1 MSSKIIE
8 QVEQLNKKITQISN
22 MRVEAEAESKML
34 LRNLKQ
40 GIEEYEK
47 KYGVSLKGKNFD
59 EIAKLVME
67 EYNTVKQAVEEEYAL
82 SSKVVDLIEKG
93 NVKEAKALL
102 EKARAEN
109 WEDDEDKG
117 TEVQEKATEKSMEKP
132 VEKVETVKAEE
143 KMAEPVEDDEDEGWE
158 ETGSEFDDMPDDSV
172 ETETDG
178 DDDEVDFG
186 SEMSMDDDDFEEP
199 TVEEPVKA
207 ASKEVKESKST
218 PVVDDDDEDDMD
230 FGFNFGDEN
239 EDPVNAKKEATVKEE
254 PKAAEP
260 VKEKKDDVVSLDNAF
275 SFDDD
280 DNDDNGDFMGFGKI
294 LSGSKFEV

>member
-8 QVEQLNKKITQISN
+8 QVEQLNKKITLISTQ
-22 MRVEAEAESKML
+22 RVEVEAEAKML
-34 LRNLKQ
+34 LKNLKQ

-59 EIAKLVME
+59 EISKLVMK

-109 WEDDEDKG
+109 WEDDGES
-117 TEVQEKATEKSMEKP
+117 EKVAEEAEKNKQVAEKP
-132 VEKVETVKAEE
+132 VEVEEKVEEKEVQVAEDAEE
-143 KMAEPVEDDEDEGWE
+143 DDFAEDEGLDDAE
-158 ETGSEFDDMPDDSV
+158 DSEDES
-172 ETETDG
+172 EDG
-178 DDDEVDFG
+178 L
-186 SEMSMDDDDFEEP
+186 DFEEP
-199 TVEEPVKA
+199 VM
-207 ASKEVKESKST
+207 KESAKV
-218 PVVDDDDEDDMD
+218 PEEDDDDDMD
-230 FGFNFGDEN
+230 FGFNFGDE
-239 EDPVNAKKEATVKEE
+239 DDKPVKEKKEETVKKEE
-254 PKAAEP
+254 QKVSEP
-260 VKEKKDDVVSLDNAF
+260 VKEKKDDVVSLDNDF

-280 DNDDNGDFMGFGKI
+280 DDDNGDFMGFGKI

>member
-8 QVEQLNKKITQISN
+8 QVEQLNKKITLISTQ
-22 MRVEAEAESKML
+22 RVEVEAEAKML
-34 LRNLKQ
+34 LKNLKQ

-59 EIAKLVME
+59 EISKLVME

-109 WEDDEDKG
+109 WEDDGE
-117 TEVQEKATEKSMEKP
+117 S
-132 VEKVETVKAEE
+132 EKVAEE
-143 KMAEPVEDDEDEGWE
+143 AEKNKQVAEDAEEDDFVEEDEDLDDAE
-158 ETGSEFDDMPDDSV
+158 DSEDES
-172 ETETDG
+172 EDG
-178 DDDEVDFG
+178 L
-186 SEMSMDDDDFEEP
+186 DFEEP
-199 TVEEPVKA
+199 VM
-207 ASKEVKESKST
+207 KESAKV
-218 PVVDDDDEDDMD
+218 PEEDDDDDMD
-230 FGFNFGDEN
+230 FGFNFGDE
-239 EDPVNAKKEATVKEE
+239 DDKPVKEKKEE
-254 PKAAEP
+254 PVKKEEQKVSEP

-280 DNDDNGDFMGFGKI
+280 DDDNGDFMGFGKI

>member
-8 QVEQLNKKITQISN
+8 KVEQLNKKITQISN
-22 MRVEAEAESKML
+22 KRVEAEAESKML

-40 GIEEYEK
+40 GISEYEK

-67 EYNTVKQAVEEEYAL
+67 EYNTVKTAVEEEYEL
-82 SSKVVDLIEKG
+82 SSKVVSLIEKG
-93 NVKEAKALL
+93 DVKEAKAIL

-109 WEDDEDKG
+109 WEEDEEG
-117 TEVQEKATEKSMEKP
+117 NATEEKEPEVEKP
-132 VEKVETVKAEE
+132 VEKVVEKPVEKVVEKEVEKTVEHI
-143 KMAEPVEDDEDEGWE
+143 EDDEDEFE
-158 ETGSEFDDMPDDSV
+158 ETGFDEDDNSV
-172 ETETDG
+172 EEDETS

-186 SEMSMDDDDFEEP
+186 SEMSMEDDDFEEP
-199 TVEEPVKA
+199 TADEPAKVPT
-207 ASKEVKESKST
+207 KEVKEVKSA
-218 PVVDDDDEDDMD
+218 PVEDDDDDMD
-230 FGFNFGDEN
+230 FGFNFDDED
-239 EDPVNAKKEATVKEE
+239 EEPVKVKKEEPVKEE

-280 DNDDNGDFMGFGKI
+280 DDDDNGDFMGFGKI

>member
-22 MRVEAEAESKML
+22 KRVEAEAEAKML
-34 LRNLKQ
+34 LKNLKQ

-59 EIAKLVME
+59 EISKLVME
-67 EYNTVKQAVEEEYAL
+67 EYNTVKQAVEEEYTL

-109 WEDDEDKG
+109 WEDDGES
-117 TEVQEKATEKSMEKP
+117 EKVAEEAGKNKQVAEKP
-132 VEKVETVKAEE
+132 VEVEEKVEEKEVQVAEDAEE
-143 KMAEPVEDDEDEGWE
+143 DDFVEDEGIDDVE
-158 ETGSEFDDMPDDSV
+158 DSEDES
-172 ETETDG
+172 EDG
-178 DDDEVDFG
+178 L
-186 SEMSMDDDDFEEP
+186 DFEEP
-199 TVEEPVKA
+199 VM
-207 ASKEVKESKST
+207 KESAKV
-218 PVVDDDDEDDMD
+218 PEEDDDDDMD
-230 FGFNFGDEN
+230 FGFNFGDE
-239 EDPVNAKKEATVKEE
+239 DDKPVKEKKEE
-254 PKAAEP
+254 PVKKEEQKVSEP

-280 DNDDNGDFMGFGKI
+280 DDDNGDFMGFGKI

>member
-109 WEDDEDKG
+109 WEDDGEEKG
-117 TEVQEKATEKSMEKP
+117 TEVQEKATEKPVEKP
-132 VEKVETVKAEE
+132 VEKAETVKPEE
-143 KMAEPVEDDEDEGWE
+143 KMSEPVEDDEDEGWE
-158 ETGSEFDDMPDDSV
+158 ETGTEFDDMPDDSV
-172 ETETDG
+172 ETETDE
-178 DDDEVDFG
+178 DDEVDFG

-207 ASKEVKESKST
+207 KEVKETKST

-239 EDPVNAKKEATVKEE
+239 EEPVNVKKEATVKEE
-254 PKAAEP
+254 TKAAEP

>member
-8 QVEQLNKKITQISN
+8 KVEQLNKKITQISN
-22 MRVEAEAESKML
+22 KRVEAEAESKML

-40 GIEEYEK
+40 GISEYEK

-67 EYNTVKQAVEEEYAL
+67 EYNTVKTAVEEEYEL
-82 SSKVVDLIEKG
+82 SSKVVSLIEKG
-93 NVKEAKALL
+93 DVKEAKAIL

-109 WEDDEDKG
+109 WEEDEEG
-117 TEVQEKATEKSMEKP
+117 NATEEKEPEVEKP
-132 VEKVETVKAEE
+132 VEKVVEKPVEKVVEKEVEKTVEHI
-143 KMAEPVEDDEDEGWE
+143 EDDEDEFE
-158 ETGSEFDDMPDDSV
+158 ETGFDEDDNSV
-172 ETETDG
+172 EEDETS

-186 SEMSMDDDDFEEP
+186 SEMSMEDDDFEEP
-199 TVEEPVKA
+199 TADEPVKVPT
-207 ASKEVKESKST
+207 KEVKEVKSA
-218 PVVDDDDEDDMD
+218 PVEDDDDDMD
-230 FGFNFGDEN
+230 FGFNFDDED
-239 EDPVNAKKEATVKEE
+239 EEPVKVKKEEPVKEE

-280 DNDDNGDFMGFGKI
+280 DDDDNGDFMGFGKI

>member
-109 WEDDEDKG
+109 WEDDSEDKG
-117 TEVQEKATEKSMEKP
+117 TEVQVKATEKP
-132 VEKVETVKAEE
+132 VEKPVEKAETVKPEE
-143 KMAEPVEDDEDEGWE
+143 KMSEPAEDDDEGWE
-158 ETGSEFDDMPDDSV
+158 ETGSEFDNMPDDSD
-172 ETETDG
+172 ETETDEG
-178 DDDEVDFG
+178 DDEVDFG

-207 ASKEVKESKST
+207 MTKEAKESKST

-239 EDPVNAKKEATVKEE
+239 EGTVNVKKEAIVKED

>member
-22 MRVEAEAESKML
+22 KRVEAEAESKML

-109 WEDDEDKG
+109 WEDDGES
-117 TEVQEKATEKSMEKP
+117 EKVAEAAEANDQAVEKP
-132 VEKVETVKAEE
+132 VEAVDRVEEKEEQVTEDAEE
-143 KMAEPVEDDEDEGWE
+143 DDFAEEDEDTDDVEDSEDE
-158 ETGSEFDDMPDDSV
+158 SE
-172 ETETDG
+172 DG
-178 DDDEVDFG
+178 L
-186 SEMSMDDDDFEEP
+186 DFEEP
-199 TVEEPVKA
+199 VMKEPVKVP
-207 ASKEVKESKST
+207 E
-218 PVVDDDDEDDMD
+218 DEEDDDMD
-230 FGFNFGDEN
+230 FGFNFGDE
-239 EDPVNAKKEATVKEE
+239 DDKPVKEKKGEPVKKEEQKVS
-254 PKAAEP
+254 EP

-280 DNDDNGDFMGFGKI
+280 DDDNGDFMGFGKI

>member
-8 QVEQLNKKITQISN
+8 QVEQLNKKITLISTQ
-22 MRVEAEAESKML
+22 RVEVEAEAKML

-59 EIAKLVME
+59 EISKLVME

-109 WEDDEDKG
+109 WEEDG
-117 TEVQEKATEKSMEKP
+117 EAEKAVETSEEKEQVVEKPIENPVEKP
-132 VEKVETVKAEE
+132 VEKVEKVKEE
-143 KMAEPVEDDEDEGWE
+143 QVTEPVKEDDFPEEDDGFGEVEGFE
-158 ETGSEFDDMPDDSV
+158 GDSEDDL
-172 ETETDG
+172 
-178 DDDEVDFG
+178 
-186 SEMSMDDDDFEEP
+186 DFEEP
-199 TVEEPVKA
+199 VMKEPVKA
-207 ASKEVKESKST
+207 PAAE
-218 PVVDDDDEDDMD
+218 DDDEDDMD
-230 FGFNFGDEN
+230 FGFNFEDES
-239 EDPVNAKKEATVKEE
+239 DKSVKEKKEE
-254 PKAAEP
+254 PVKKEEQKAAEP
-260 VKEKKDDVVSLDNAF
+260 VKKKKDDVVSLDNAF

-280 DNDDNGDFMGFGKI
+280 DDDDNGDFMGFGKI

>member
-22 MRVEAEAESKML
+22 KRVEAEAESKML

-67 EYNTVKQAVEEEYAL
+67 EYNTVKQAVEEEYVL

-109 WEDDEDKG
+109 WEDDGES
-117 TEVQEKATEKSMEKP
+117 EKVVEEAEKNKQVAEKSVE
-132 VEKVETVKAEE
+132 VEEKVEEKEEQVAETAEE
-143 KMAEPVEDDEDEGWE
+143 DDFAEEDEGIDDVE
-158 ETGSEFDDMPDDSV
+158 DSEDES
-172 ETETDG
+172 EDG
-178 DDDEVDFG
+178 L
-186 SEMSMDDDDFEEP
+186 DFEEP
-199 TVEEPVKA
+199 VM
-207 ASKEVKESKST
+207 KESAKV
-218 PVVDDDDEDDMD
+218 PEEDDDDDMD
-230 FGFNFGDEN
+230 FGFNFGDE
-239 EDPVNAKKEATVKEE
+239 DDKPVKEKKEE
-254 PKAAEP
+254 PVKKEEQKVSEP

-280 DNDDNGDFMGFGKI
+280 DDDNGDFMGFGKI

>member
-22 MRVEAEAESKML
+22 KRVEAEAESKML

-67 EYNTVKQAVEEEYAL
+67 EYNTVKQAVEEEYTL

-109 WEDDEDKG
+109 WEDDGEA
-117 TEVQEKATEKSMEKP
+117 EKAVEISEEKEQVVEKPVESPVEKP
-132 VEKVETVKAEE
+132 VEKVEEVKEE
-143 KMAEPVEDDEDEGWE
+143 QVTEPVEEDDFPEEDDGFGEVEDSEGD
-158 ETGSEFDDMPDDSV
+158 SEDDL
-172 ETETDG
+172 
-178 DDDEVDFG
+178 
-186 SEMSMDDDDFEEP
+186 DFEEP
-199 TVEEPVKA
+199 VMKETVKA
-207 ASKEVKESKST
+207 PADE
-218 PVVDDDDEDDMD
+218 DDDDDDMD
-230 FGFNFGDEN
+230 FGFNFEDDSDKSVKEKK
-239 EDPVNAKKEATVKEE
+239 EDPVKKEEQ
-254 PKAAEP
+254 KAAEP

-280 DNDDNGDFMGFGKI
+280 DDDDNGDFMGFGKI

>member
-1 MSSKIIE
+1 MEGSNMSSKIIE

-22 MRVEAEAESKML
+22 KRVEAEAESKML

-82 SSKVVDLIEKG
+82 SSKVVGLIEKG

-109 WEDDEDKG
+109 WEDDGES
-117 TEVQEKATEKSMEKP
+117 EKVAEEAEKNKQVAEKP
-132 VEKVETVKAEE
+132 VEVEEKVEEKEEQVAEDVE
-143 KMAEPVEDDEDEGWE
+143 EDDFAEEDEGLDDAE
-158 ETGSEFDDMPDDSV
+158 DSEDES
-172 ETETDG
+172 EDG
-178 DDDEVDFG
+178 L
-186 SEMSMDDDDFEEP
+186 DFEEP
-199 TVEEPVKA
+199 VM
-207 ASKEVKESKST
+207 KESAKV
-218 PVVDDDDEDDMD
+218 PEEDDDDDMD
-230 FGFNFGDEN
+230 FGFNFGDE
-239 EDPVNAKKEATVKEE
+239 DDKPVKEKKEE
-254 PKAAEP
+254 PVKKEEQKVSEP

-280 DNDDNGDFMGFGKI
+280 DDDNGDFMGFGKI

>member
-22 MRVEAEAESKML
+22 KRVEAEAESKML

-109 WEDDEDKG
+109 WEDDGE
-117 TEVQEKATEKSMEKP
+117 EEKVVETSEEKEQVVEKPIENPVEKP
-132 VEKVETVKAEE
+132 VEKVEEVKEE
-143 KMAEPVEDDEDEGWE
+143 QVTEPVEEDDFPEEDDGFGEVEASEGD
-158 ETGSEFDDMPDDSV
+158 SEDDL
-172 ETETDG
+172 
-178 DDDEVDFG
+178 
-186 SEMSMDDDDFEEP
+186 DFEEP
-199 TVEEPVKA
+199 VMKEPVKA
-207 ASKEVKESKST
+207 PADE
-218 PVVDDDDEDDMD
+218 DDDDDDMD
-230 FGFNFGDEN
+230 FGFNF
-239 EDPVNAKKEATVKEE
+239 EDDSDKSVKEKKEE
-254 PKAAEP
+254 PVKKEEQKAAEP

-280 DNDDNGDFMGFGKI
+280 DDDDNGDFMGFGKI

>member
-22 MRVEAEAESKML
+22 KRVEAEAESKML

-109 WEDDEDKG
+109 WEDDGES
-117 TEVQEKATEKSMEKP
+117 EKVAEEAKTNEQV
-132 VEKVETVKAEE
+132 VEKQVEAVEEVEEKEEQVAEDAEE
-143 KMAEPVEDDEDEGWE
+143 DDFAEEDEDTDDVEDSEDE
-158 ETGSEFDDMPDDSV
+158 SE
-172 ETETDG
+172 DG
-178 DDDEVDFG
+178 L
-186 SEMSMDDDDFEEP
+186 DFEEP
-199 TVEEPVKA
+199 VVKEPVKVP
-207 ASKEVKESKST
+207 EE
-218 PVVDDDDEDDMD
+218 DDDDMD
-230 FGFNFGDEN
+230 FGFNFGDE
-239 EDPVNAKKEATVKEE
+239 DDKPVKEKKGEPVKKEEQKVS
-254 PKAAEP
+254 EP

-280 DNDDNGDFMGFGKI
+280 DDDNGDFMGFGKI

>member
-8 QVEQLNKKITQISN
+8 QVEQLNKKITLISTQ
-22 MRVEAEAESKML
+22 RVEVEAEAKML
-34 LRNLKQ
+34 LKNLKQ

-59 EIAKLVME
+59 EISKLVME

-109 WEDDEDKG
+109 WEDDGES
-117 TEVQEKATEKSMEKP
+117 EKVAEEAEKNKQVAEKP
-132 VEKVETVKAEE
+132 VEVEEKVEEKEEQVAEDAEE
-143 KMAEPVEDDEDEGWE
+143 DDFVEEDEVLDDAE
-158 ETGSEFDDMPDDSV
+158 DSEDES
-172 ETETDG
+172 EDG
-178 DDDEVDFG
+178 L
-186 SEMSMDDDDFEEP
+186 DFEEP
-199 TVEEPVKA
+199 VM
-207 ASKEVKESKST
+207 KESAKV
-218 PVVDDDDEDDMD
+218 PEEDDDDMD
-230 FGFNFGDEN
+230 FGFSFGDE
-239 EDPVNAKKEATVKEE
+239 DDKPVKEKKEE
-254 PKAAEP
+254 PVKKEEQKVSEP

-280 DNDDNGDFMGFGKI
+280 DDDNGDFMGFGKI

>member
-22 MRVEAEAESKML
+22 KRVEAEAESKML

-109 WEDDEDKG
+109 WEDDGES
-117 TEVQEKATEKSMEKP
+117 EKVAEEAEKNKQVAEKP
-132 VEKVETVKAEE
+132 AEVEEKVEEKEVQVVEDAEE
-143 KMAEPVEDDEDEGWE
+143 DDFVEEDEGLDDAE
-158 ETGSEFDDMPDDSV
+158 DSEDES
-172 ETETDG
+172 EDG
-178 DDDEVDFG
+178 L
-186 SEMSMDDDDFEEP
+186 DFEEP
-199 TVEEPVKA
+199 VM
-207 ASKEVKESKST
+207 KESAKV
-218 PVVDDDDEDDMD
+218 PEEDDDDDMD
-230 FGFNFGDEN
+230 FGFNFGDE
-239 EDPVNAKKEATVKEE
+239 DDKPVKEKKEE
-254 PKAAEP
+254 PVKKEEQKVSEP

-280 DNDDNGDFMGFGKI
+280 DDDNGDFMGFGKI
-294 LSGSKFEV
+294 LSGSKFEI

>member
-22 MRVEAEAESKML
+22 KRVEAEAESKML

-109 WEDDEDKG
+109 WEDDGES
-117 TEVQEKATEKSMEKP
+117 EKVAEEAEKTKQVAEKP
-132 VEKVETVKAEE
+132 VEAEE
-143 KMAEPVEDDEDEGWE
+143 KVEEKEEQIAEDAEEDDFAEEDEGLDDAE
-158 ETGSEFDDMPDDSV
+158 DSEDES
-172 ETETDG
+172 EDG
-178 DDDEVDFG
+178 L
-186 SEMSMDDDDFEEP
+186 DFEEP
-199 TVEEPVKA
+199 VM
-207 ASKEVKESKST
+207 KESAKV
-218 PVVDDDDEDDMD
+218 PEDDDGDMD
-230 FGFNFGDEN
+230 FGFNFGDE
-239 EDPVNAKKEATVKEE
+239 DDKPVKEKKEEQKVS
-254 PKAAEP
+254 EP

-280 DNDDNGDFMGFGKI
+280 DDDNGDFMGFGRI

>member
-1 MSSKIIE
+1 MKGSNMSSKIIE

-22 MRVEAEAESKML
+22 KRVEAEAESKML

-109 WEDDEDKG
+109 WEDDGES
-117 TEVQEKATEKSMEKP
+117 EKVAEEAEKNKQVAEKP
-132 VEKVETVKAEE
+132 VEVEEKVEEKEEQVAEDVE
-143 KMAEPVEDDEDEGWE
+143 EDDFAEEDEGLDDAE
-158 ETGSEFDDMPDDSV
+158 DSEDES
-172 ETETDG
+172 EDG
-178 DDDEVDFG
+178 L
-186 SEMSMDDDDFEEP
+186 DFEEP
-199 TVEEPVKA
+199 VM
-207 ASKEVKESKST
+207 KESAKV
-218 PVVDDDDEDDMD
+218 PEEDDDDDMD
-230 FGFNFGDEN
+230 FGFNFGDE
-239 EDPVNAKKEATVKEE
+239 DDKPVKEKKEE
-254 PKAAEP
+254 PVKKEEQKVSEP

-280 DNDDNGDFMGFGKI
+280 DDDNGDFMGFGKI

>member
-22 MRVEAEAESKML
+22 KRVEAEAESKML

-102 EKARAEN
+102 EKARDEN
-109 WEDDEDKG
+109 WEDDGEA
-117 TEVQEKATEKSMEKP
+117 EKAVETSEEKEQVVEKPIENPVEKP
-132 VEKVETVKAEE
+132 VEKVEEVKEE
-143 KMAEPVEDDEDEGWE
+143 QVTEPVEEDDFPEEDDGFGEVEASEGD
-158 ETGSEFDDMPDDSV
+158 SEDDL
-172 ETETDG
+172 
-178 DDDEVDFG
+178 
-186 SEMSMDDDDFEEP
+186 DFEEP
-199 TVEEPVKA
+199 VMKEPVKA
-207 ASKEVKESKST
+207 PADE
-218 PVVDDDDEDDMD
+218 DDDDDDMD
-230 FGFNFGDEN
+230 FGFNF
-239 EDPVNAKKEATVKEE
+239 EDDSDKSVKEKKEESVKKEE
-254 PKAAEP
+254 QKAAEP
-260 VKEKKDDVVSLDNAF
+260 VKEKRDDVVSLDNAF

-280 DNDDNGDFMGFGKI
+280 DDDDNGDFMGFGKI

>member
-22 MRVEAEAESKML
+22 KRVEAEAESKML

-59 EIAKLVME
+59 EIAKLVMD

-109 WEDDEDKG
+109 WEDDGES
-117 TEVQEKATEKSMEKP
+117 EKVDDVAETKEQAVEKTVEA
-132 VEKVETVKAEE
+132 VEKVEEKEEQVAEDSEEDDFAEE
-143 KMAEPVEDDEDEGWE
+143 DEDTDDVEDSEDE
-158 ETGSEFDDMPDDSV
+158 SE
-172 ETETDG
+172 DG
-178 DDDEVDFG
+178 L
-186 SEMSMDDDDFEEP
+186 DFEEP
-199 TVEEPVKA
+199 VM
-207 ASKEVKESKST
+207 KESVKV
-218 PVVDDDDEDDMD
+218 PEDEDDDDMD
-230 FGFNFGDEN
+230 FGFNFGDEDDKPVK
-239 EDPVNAKKEATVKEE
+239 EKKDDPVKKEEQKVS
-254 PKAAEP
+254 EP

-280 DNDDNGDFMGFGKI
+280 DDDNGDFMGFGKI

>member
-8 QVEQLNKKITQISN
+8 QVEKLNKKITLISTQ
-22 MRVEAEAESKML
+22 RVEVEAEAKML
-34 LRNLKQ
+34 LKNLKQ

-59 EIAKLVME
+59 EISKLVME

-109 WEDDEDKG
+109 WEDDGES
-117 TEVQEKATEKSMEKP
+117 EKVAEKP
-132 VEKVETVKAEE
+132 VEVEEKVEEKEEQVAEDAEE
-143 KMAEPVEDDEDEGWE
+143 DDFAEEDEGTDDVE
-158 ETGSEFDDMPDDSV
+158 DSEDES
-172 ETETDG
+172 EDG
-178 DDDEVDFG
+178 L
-186 SEMSMDDDDFEEP
+186 DFEEP
-199 TVEEPVKA
+199 VM
-207 ASKEVKESKST
+207 KESAKV
-218 PVVDDDDEDDMD
+218 PEEDDDDDMD
-230 FGFNFGDEN
+230 FGFSFGDE
-239 EDPVNAKKEATVKEE
+239 DDKPVKEKKEEHVKKEE
-254 PKAAEP
+254 QKVSEP

-280 DNDDNGDFMGFGKI
+280 DDDNGDFMGFGKI

>member
-22 MRVEAEAESKML
+22 KRVEAEAESKML

-109 WEDDEDKG
+109 WEDDGEA
-117 TEVQEKATEKSMEKP
+117 EKVAEEAETNEQVVEKP
-132 VEKVETVKAEE
+132 VEDVEKVEEKEEQAAEDSEEDDFAEE
-143 KMAEPVEDDEDEGWE
+143 DEDTDDVEDSEDE
-158 ETGSEFDDMPDDSV
+158 SE
-172 ETETDG
+172 DG
-178 DDDEVDFG
+178 L
-186 SEMSMDDDDFEEP
+186 DFEEP
-199 TVEEPVKA
+199 VMKEPVKVP
-207 ASKEVKESKST
+207 EDEE
-218 PVVDDDDEDDMD
+218 DDDDDMD
-230 FGFNFGDEN
+230 FGFNFGDEDDKPVK
-239 EDPVNAKKEATVKEE
+239 EKKDDPVKKEEQKVS
-254 PKAAEP
+254 EP

-280 DNDDNGDFMGFGKI
+280 DDDNGDFMGFGKI

>member
-22 MRVEAEAESKML
+22 KRVEAEAESKML

-109 WEDDEDKG
+109 WEDDGEA
-117 TEVQEKATEKSMEKP
+117 EKAVETTGEKEQVVEKPIENPVEKP
-132 VEKVETVKAEE
+132 VEKVDEVKEGQVT
-143 KMAEPVEDDEDEGWE
+143 EPVEEDDFPEEDDGFGEVEASEGD
-158 ETGSEFDDMPDDSV
+158 SEDDL
-172 ETETDG
+172 
-178 DDDEVDFG
+178 
-186 SEMSMDDDDFEEP
+186 DFEEP
-199 TVEEPVKA
+199 VMKEPVKA
-207 ASKEVKESKST
+207 PADE
-218 PVVDDDDEDDMD
+218 DDDDDDMD
-230 FGFNFGDEN
+230 FGFNFEDES
-239 EDPVNAKKEATVKEE
+239 DKSVKEKKEE
-254 PKAAEP
+254 PVKKEEQKAVEP

-280 DNDDNGDFMGFGKI
+280 DDDDNGDFMGFGKI

>member
-22 MRVEAEAESKML
+22 KRVEAEAESKML

-109 WEDDEDKG
+109 WEDDGES
-117 TEVQEKATEKSMEKP
+117 EKVAEEAEKNKQVAEKP
-132 VEKVETVKAEE
+132 VEVEEKVEEKEEQVAETAEE
-143 KMAEPVEDDEDEGWE
+143 DDFAEEDEGIDDVE
-158 ETGSEFDDMPDDSV
+158 DSEDES
-172 ETETDG
+172 EDG
-178 DDDEVDFG
+178 L
-186 SEMSMDDDDFEEP
+186 DFEEP
-199 TVEEPVKA
+199 VM
-207 ASKEVKESKST
+207 KESAKV
-218 PVVDDDDEDDMD
+218 PEEDEDDDMD
-230 FGFNFGDEN
+230 FGFNFGDE
-239 EDPVNAKKEATVKEE
+239 DDKPVKEKKEE
-254 PKAAEP
+254 PVKKEEQKVSEP
-260 VKEKKDDVVSLDNAF
+260 VKEKKDDVVSLDKAF

-280 DNDDNGDFMGFGKI
+280 DDDNGDFMGFGKI

>member
-22 MRVEAEAESKML
+22 KRVEAEAESKML
-34 LRNLKQ
+34 LRNLKK

-109 WEDDEDKG
+109 WEDDGESEKVAEEDETK
-117 TEVQEKATEKSMEKP
+117 EQAVEKTVEA
-132 VEKVETVKAEE
+132 VEKVEEKEEQATEDSEEDDFAEE
-143 KMAEPVEDDEDEGWE
+143 DEDTDDVEDSEDE
-158 ETGSEFDDMPDDSV
+158 SE
-172 ETETDG
+172 DG
-178 DDDEVDFG
+178 L
-186 SEMSMDDDDFEEP
+186 DFEEP
-199 TVEEPVKA
+199 VM
-207 ASKEVKESKST
+207 KESVKV
-218 PVVDDDDEDDMD
+218 PEDEDDDDDMD
-230 FGFNFGDEN
+230 FGFNFGDE
-239 EDPVNAKKEATVKEE
+239 DDKPVKEKKDDTVKKEEQKVS
-254 PKAAEP
+254 EP

-280 DNDDNGDFMGFGKI
+280 DDDNGDFMGFGKI

>member
-22 MRVEAEAESKML
+22 KRVEAEAESKML

-109 WEDDEDKG
+109 WEDDGES
-117 TEVQEKATEKSMEKP
+117 EKVAEEAEKTKQVAEKP
-132 VEKVETVKAEE
+132 VEVEEKVEEKEVQVAEDAEE
-143 KMAEPVEDDEDEGWE
+143 DDFVEEDEDLDDAED
-158 ETGSEFDDMPDDSV
+158 SEDES
-172 ETETDG
+172 EDG
-178 DDDEVDFG
+178 L
-186 SEMSMDDDDFEEP
+186 DFEEP
-199 TVEEPVKA
+199 VM
-207 ASKEVKESKST
+207 KESAKV
-218 PVVDDDDEDDMD
+218 PEEDDDDDMD
-230 FGFNFGDEN
+230 FGFSFGDE
-239 EDPVNAKKEATVKEE
+239 DDKPVKEKKDEPVKKEEQKVS
-254 PKAAEP
+254 EP

-280 DNDDNGDFMGFGKI
+280 DDDNGDFMGFGKI

>member
-22 MRVEAEAESKML
+22 KRVEAEAESKML

-109 WEDDEDKG
+109 WEDDGES
-117 TEVQEKATEKSMEKP
+117 EKVAEEAEKNKQVAEKP
-132 VEKVETVKAEE
+132 VEVEEKVEEKEEQVAEDAEE
-143 KMAEPVEDDEDEGWE
+143 DDFAEEDEGLDDAE
-158 ETGSEFDDMPDDSV
+158 DSEDES
-172 ETETDG
+172 EDG
-178 DDDEVDFG
+178 L
-186 SEMSMDDDDFEEP
+186 DFEEP
-199 TVEEPVKA
+199 VM
-207 ASKEVKESKST
+207 KESAKV
-218 PVVDDDDEDDMD
+218 PEEDDDDDMD
-230 FGFNFGDEN
+230 FGFNFGDE
-239 EDPVNAKKEATVKEE
+239 DDKPVKEKKEE
-254 PKAAEP
+254 PVKKKEQKVSEP

-280 DNDDNGDFMGFGKI
+280 DDDNGDFMGFGKI

>member
-8 QVEQLNKKITQISN
+8 QVEQLNKKITLISTH
-22 MRVEAEAESKML
+22 RVEVEAEAKML
-34 LRNLKQ
+34 LKNLKQ

-47 KYGVSLKGKNFD
+47 KYGVSLKGKNFE
-59 EIAKLVME
+59 EISKLVME

-109 WEDDEDKG
+109 WEDDGES
-117 TEVQEKATEKSMEKP
+117 EKVAEEAEKTKQVAEKP
-132 VEKVETVKAEE
+132 VEVEEKVEEKEVQVAKDAEE
-143 KMAEPVEDDEDEGWE
+143 DDFVEEDEDLDDAED
-158 ETGSEFDDMPDDSV
+158 SEDES
-172 ETETDG
+172 EDG
-178 DDDEVDFG
+178 L
-186 SEMSMDDDDFEEP
+186 DFEEP
-199 TVEEPVKA
+199 VM
-207 ASKEVKESKST
+207 KESAKV
-218 PVVDDDDEDDMD
+218 PEEDDDDDMD
-230 FGFNFGDEN
+230 FGFNFGDE
-239 EDPVNAKKEATVKEE
+239 DDKPVKEKKEETVKKEE
-254 PKAAEP
+254 QKVSEP

-280 DNDDNGDFMGFGKI
+280 DDDNGDFMGFGKI

>member
-22 MRVEAEAESKML
+22 KRVEAEAESKML

-109 WEDDEDKG
+109 WEDDGES
-117 TEVQEKATEKSMEKP
+117 EKVTKADETKEQVVEKP
-132 VEKVETVKAEE
+132 VEAVEKVEEKEEQVAETAEE
-143 KMAEPVEDDEDEGWE
+143 DDFAEEDEGIGE
-158 ETGSEFDDMPDDSV
+158 EDSEDES
-172 ETETDG
+172 EDG
-178 DDDEVDFG
+178 L
-186 SEMSMDDDDFEEP
+186 DFEEP
-199 TVEEPVKA
+199 VMKEPVKA
-207 ASKEVKESKST
+207 PEE
-218 PVVDDDDEDDMD
+218 DDDDDMD
-230 FGFNFGDEN
+230 FGFNFGDEDDKPVK
-239 EDPVNAKKEATVKEE
+239 EKKGDPVKKEEQKVS
-254 PKAAEP
+254 EP
-260 VKEKKDDVVSLDNAF
+260 VNEKKDDVVSLDNAF

-280 DNDDNGDFMGFGKI
+280 DDDNGDFMGFGKI

>member
-22 MRVEAEAESKML
+22 KRVEAEAESKML
-34 LRNLKQ
+34 LRNLKK

-59 EIAKLVME
+59 EIAKLVMD
-67 EYNTVKQAVEEEYAL
+67 EYNTVKQAVEEEYTL

-109 WEDDEDKG
+109 WEDDGESEKVAE
-117 TEVQEKATEKSMEKP
+117 EVETNEQVVEKP
-132 VEKVETVKAEE
+132 VEAVEKVEEKEEQVAEDSEEDDFAEE
-143 KMAEPVEDDEDEGWE
+143 DESEDGL
-158 ETGSEFDDMPDDSV
+158 
-172 ETETDG
+172 
-178 DDDEVDFG
+178 
-186 SEMSMDDDDFEEP
+186 DFEEP
-199 TVEEPVKA
+199 VM
-207 ASKEVKESKST
+207 KESVKV
-218 PVVDDDDEDDMD
+218 PEDEDDDDDMD
-230 FGFNFGDEN
+230 FGFNFGDE
-239 EDPVNAKKEATVKEE
+239 DDKPVKEKKDDQVKKEEQKVS
-254 PKAAEP
+254 EP

-280 DNDDNGDFMGFGKI
+280 DDDNGDFMGFGKI

>member
-22 MRVEAEAESKML
+22 KRVEAEAESKML

-117 TEVQEKATEKSMEKP
+117 TEVQEKATEKPVEKP
-132 VEKVETVKAEE
+132 VEKVEPVKAEE

-158 ETGSEFDDMPDDSV
+158 ETGTEFDDMPDNSV

-178 DDDEVDFG
+178 DDEVDFG

-207 ASKEVKESKST
+207 MTKEVKESKST

-239 EDPVNAKKEATVKEE
+239 EDPVNVKKEATVKEE

-260 VKEKKDDVVSLDNAF
+260 VKEKKDDIVSLDNAF

>member
-22 MRVEAEAESKML
+22 KRVEAEAESKML

-109 WEDDEDKG
+109 WEDDGES
-117 TEVQEKATEKSMEKP
+117 EKVAEEAEKNKQVAEKP
-132 VEKVETVKAEE
+132 VEVEEKVEEKEEQVAKDAEE
-143 KMAEPVEDDEDEGWE
+143 DDFVEEDEGLDDAE
-158 ETGSEFDDMPDDSV
+158 DSEDES
-172 ETETDG
+172 EDG
-178 DDDEVDFG
+178 L
-186 SEMSMDDDDFEEP
+186 DFEEP
-199 TVEEPVKA
+199 IM
-207 ASKEVKESKST
+207 KESAKV
-218 PVVDDDDEDDMD
+218 PEEDDDDDMD
-230 FGFNFGDEN
+230 FGFNFGDE
-239 EDPVNAKKEATVKEE
+239 DDKPVKEKKEE
-254 PKAAEP
+254 PVKKEEQKVSEP

-280 DNDDNGDFMGFGKI
+280 DDDDNGDFMGFGKI

>member
-8 QVEQLNKKITQISN
+8 QVEKLNKKITLISTQ
-22 MRVEAEAESKML
+22 RVEVEAEAKML
-34 LRNLKQ
+34 LKNLKQ

-59 EIAKLVME
+59 EISKLVME

-109 WEDDEDKG
+109 WEDDGES
-117 TEVQEKATEKSMEKP
+117 EKVAEETEKNKQVAEKP
-132 VEKVETVKAEE
+132 VEVEEKVEEKEVQVAEDAEE
-143 KMAEPVEDDEDEGWE
+143 DDFVEEDEDLDDAED
-158 ETGSEFDDMPDDSV
+158 SEDES
-172 ETETDG
+172 EDG
-178 DDDEVDFG
+178 L
-186 SEMSMDDDDFEEP
+186 DFEEP
-199 TVEEPVKA
+199 VM
-207 ASKEVKESKST
+207 KESAKV
-218 PVVDDDDEDDMD
+218 PEEDDDDDMD
-230 FGFNFGDEN
+230 FGFNFGDE
-239 EDPVNAKKEATVKEE
+239 DDKPVKEKKGEPVKKEEQKVS
-254 PKAAEP
+254 EP

-280 DNDDNGDFMGFGKI
+280 DDDNGDFMGFGKI

>member
-22 MRVEAEAESKML
+22 KRVEAEAESKML

-109 WEDDEDKG
+109 WEDDGES
-117 TEVQEKATEKSMEKP
+117 EKVAEEAEKNKQVAEKP
-132 VEKVETVKAEE
+132 VEVEEKVEEKGEQVAEDAEE
-143 KMAEPVEDDEDEGWE
+143 DDFAEEDEGL
-158 ETGSEFDDMPDDSV
+158 DDS
-172 ETETDG
+172 EDSEDESEDG
-178 DDDEVDFG
+178 L
-186 SEMSMDDDDFEEP
+186 DFEEP
-199 TVEEPVKA
+199 VM
-207 ASKEVKESKST
+207 KESAKV
-218 PVVDDDDEDDMD
+218 PEEDDDDDMD
-230 FGFNFGDEN
+230 FGFNFGDE
-239 EDPVNAKKEATVKEE
+239 DDKPVKEKKEETVKKEE
-254 PKAAEP
+254 QKVSEP

-280 DNDDNGDFMGFGKI
+280 DDDNGDFMGFGKI

>member
-22 MRVEAEAESKML
+22 KRVEAEAESKML

-109 WEDDEDKG
+109 WEDDGES
-117 TEVQEKATEKSMEKP
+117 EKVAEEAEKNKQVAEKP
-132 VEKVETVKAEE
+132 VEVEEKVEEKEEQVAEDAEE
-143 KMAEPVEDDEDEGWE
+143 DDFVEEDEGLDDAE
-158 ETGSEFDDMPDDSV
+158 DSEDES
-172 ETETDG
+172 EDG
-178 DDDEVDFG
+178 L
-186 SEMSMDDDDFEEP
+186 DFEEP
-199 TVEEPVKA
+199 VM
-207 ASKEVKESKST
+207 KESVKV
-218 PVVDDDDEDDMD
+218 PEEDDDDDMD
-230 FGFNFGDEN
+230 FGFNFGDE
-239 EDPVNAKKEATVKEE
+239 DDKPVKEKKEE
-254 PKAAEP
+254 PVKKEEQKVSEP

-280 DNDDNGDFMGFGKI
+280 DDDNGDFMGFGKI